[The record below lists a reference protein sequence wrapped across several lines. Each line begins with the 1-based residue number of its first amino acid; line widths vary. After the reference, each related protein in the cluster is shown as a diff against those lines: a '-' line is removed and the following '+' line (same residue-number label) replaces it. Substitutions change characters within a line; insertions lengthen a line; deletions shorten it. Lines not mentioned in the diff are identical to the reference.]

1 MNELEQKVI
10 QLEKDLKIWKNTA
23 MNLDNKLKEAEKQVE
38 DYKRKI
44 ESIKLLA
51 NLL

>member
-10 QLEKDLKIWKNTA
+10 QLEEDLKVWKSTA
-23 MNLDNKLKEAEKQVE
+23 MNLDERLKESEKQVE